1 MKEGFRK
8 VQLIAMLA
16 LLALPPA
23 LVLGAHGFAHRLWVA
38 PVFCLICFAAGV
50 ISLLIPG
57 KWRVAAGVVM
67 AAGVIAFGLK
77 VLPWRE
83 WWWTLAAPLG
93 FAVLLMYM
101 LPIAGWE
108 KDRELSHSLTLAG
121 CGLYMAVQLMNMIP
135 SGVYAAMGPMLKIG
149 FLIYAALWMF
159 ALNRQSL
166 IDAAAR
172 GQRAPVGMQR
182 RNKVFTVGLMVIVM
196 LIASIPAL
204 AHALAWVWN
213 RAVEIAVLIG
223 RWLASLMPET
233 SPGGSGGGGE
243 GMMELAGEVV
253 EPSLFSQIM
262 EKIFAVIA
270 VLALAVALGYALR
283 VVWRKL
289 RVLLGRLWTMLNR
302 YALSASEDYVDEV
315 ADTRDTGETSTVK
328 RKPFWQDWFDQVNE
342 ERLSPVERIRYRYR
356 RLMRRHAEW
365 QPGSTARENIPR
377 EAALLYERAR
387 YSSETVSPQE
397 AQAFSDAARELEKK

>member
-1 MKEGFRK
+1 
-8 VQLIAMLA
+8 
-16 LLALPPA
+16 
-23 LVLGAHGFAHRLWVA
+23 
-38 PVFCLICFAAGV
+38 
-50 ISLLIPG
+50 
-57 KWRVAAGVVM
+57 
-67 AAGVIAFGLK
+67 
-77 VLPWRE
+77 
-83 WWWTLAAPLG
+83 
-93 FAVLLMYM
+93 
-101 LPIAGWE
+101 
-108 KDRELSHSLTLAG
+108 
-121 CGLYMAVQLMNMIP
+121 
-135 SGVYAAMGPMLKIG
+135 
-149 FLIYAALWMF
+149 MF

-182 RNKVFTVGLMVIVM
+182 RNKVFTAGLMAIVM

-243 GMMELAGEVV
+243 GMRELAGEVV

-315 ADTRDTGETSTVK
+315 ADTGETSTVK